1 MLLTWVYSED
11 GVFSAVNF
19 LNTDRSFLIYPY
31 NTSFRDKID
40 KNCSPVIVTRNKTT
54 KNTWNSVPRTIYSF
68 VKEGGTR
75 IYNLTSGPHIT
86 PFSTV
91 VAKKLENFE

>member
-40 KNCSPVIVTRNKTT
+40 KKM
-54 KNTWNSVPRTIYSF
+54 
-68 VKEGGTR
+68 
-75 IYNLTSGPHIT
+75 
-86 PFSTV
+86 FSSDRY
-91 VAKKLENFE
+91 KK

>member
-31 NTSFRDKID
+31 NTSFRYKID
-40 KNCSPVIVTRNKTT
+40 KKMFSSDRYKKQTT

-86 PFSTV
+86 RFSTV